1 MDYFPQGLLLN
12 RAMLTKLQR
21 FAYVDPF
28 ARDWP
33 GFSTTD
39 TGVLSC
45 SCISDNGDA
54 VEC

>member
-1 MDYFPQGLLLN
+1 MYYFPQGLLLN
-12 RAMLTKLQR
+12 RAMLTKPQS

-45 SCISDNGDA
+45 FCIFDNGDG
-54 VEC
+54 VER